1 MSVDELA
8 DVYKLR
14 FDDAG
19 KVIYMLPQD
28 IIDNTVR
35 AFSVTPTGYSA
46 QGAPT
51 GRYIAPAN
59 GPDCIEIANGYGDC
73 GLNQIVFRGPALY
86 RFDLSAE
93 KRIPIRGRVNFVFR
107 AEMLN
112 ALNTPWFTPVTGVGN
127 DPDDY
132 RVTGAT
138 SGRDV
143 QLIFRVNW

>member
-1 MSVDELA
+1 
-8 DVYKLR
+8 
-14 FDDAG
+14 
-19 KVIYMLPQD
+19 
-28 IIDNTVR
+28 
-35 AFSVTPTGYSA
+35 VTPTGYSD

-59 GPDCIEIANGYGDC
+59 GPDCIEVATGYGDC
-73 GLNQIVFRGPALY
+73 GLRQIVFRGPAMY
-86 RFDLSAE
+86 RFDLSTE
-93 KRIPIRGRVNFVFR
+93 KRIPVKGRVNFIFR

-112 ALNTPWFTPVTGVGN
+112 AFNTPWFTPVTGVGS

-138 SGRDV
+138 SGRDI